1 MDYNTQ
7 KKRLIL
13 PEYGR
18 NIQKMV
24 DYAIE
29 LEDKEIKKKAV
40 KTIIDVMG
48 NLYPHLRDVP
58 DFRHKLWDHLA
69 ILSDFQLCENSP
81 YPLPNMEEIKKK
93 PVKVPYSNQRIKF
106 KHYGKTVEKFVAK
119 IDTIQD
125 EVKKKEFITLLA
137 NHMKK
142 SFIMWNNDSVEDKQI
157 LEDIKYLS
165 PVAIEHKIELKEV
178 NTYSNPRK
186 PIKRHDRNDKNPRF
200 NKRPSNTNTNTKK

>member
-7 KKRLIL
+7 KKRLVL

-29 LEDKEIKKKAV
+29 LEDEVTKKKAV
-40 KTIIDVMG
+40 KTIIGVMG

-69 ILSDFQLCENSP
+69 ILSDFKLCDDSP
-81 YPLPNMEEIKKK
+81 YPLPDMEEKKK
-93 PVKVPYSNQRIKF
+93 RPIKMPYSNQRIKY
-106 KHYGKTVEKFVAK
+106 KHYGKTIEKFISK
-119 IDTIQD
+119 IDSIED
-125 EVKKKEFITLLA
+125 ETSKKNFINRLA

-142 SFIMWNNDSVEDKQI
+142 SFIMWNNNSVEDKQI
-157 LEDIKYLS
+157 IHDFKYLS
-165 PVAIEHKIELKEV
+165 PVDIDDDIDLQEV
-178 NTYSNPRK
+178 QTRTFPRK
-186 PIKRHDRNDKNPRF
+186 HLNRPERNDKNHRSP
-200 NKRPSNTNTNTKK
+200 KRPTNTRR